1 MAKQLSSPPVRMSN
15 WTVAVLVFI
24 VSSVIATALTLQ
36 GSKSG
41 WIDQLIASNAIGFA
55 IFGLILLLQRLT
67 RRRIGLIPSFI
78 ISVPSGIFIGGKIA
92 SLLGVYDFV
101 GEWTSYPLRE
111 WKSIGMVLLFA
122 LSASIFVSVSAQAAE
137 ARLELEIEKRRRAE
151 ASRSQAVAELGLL
164 QAQIEPHFL
173 FNTLAHI
180 HSAIDQDPGIGKRMP
195 EHLILYL
202 RGTLARSRSAR
213 HTLAEE
219 RDLIDS
225 LLVIASIRLGPRLR
239 SRVTIADELL
249 GASLPPLLVQP
260 LVENAIKHGIEP
272 SLEGGELCVDAERQ
286 GETLVVRVSDT
297 GVGMGTAGPEGVG
310 LANIR
315 ARLQSLYGE
324 RGRLMLLPQS
334 PRGVIAELRLPLEW
348 S

>member
-1 MAKQLSSPPVRMSN
+1 MSN
-15 WTVAVLVFI
+15 WTIAVLVLI
-24 VSSVIATALTLQ
+24 VSSVIAAALTLH
-36 GSKSG
+36 GSKSSF
-41 WIDQLIASNAIGFA
+41 IDELIASNAIGFA
-55 IFGLILLLQRLT
+55 IFTCIILLQRVS
-67 RRRIGLIPSFI
+67 RERIGLIPSLI
-78 ISVPSGIFIGGKIA
+78 ISVPTGIFVGGKIA

-122 LSASIFVSVSAQAAE
+122 LSASIFVSVSAKASE

-180 HSAIDQDPGIGKRMP
+180 HSAIDQDPAVGKQML

-202 RGTLARSRSAR
+202 RGTLARSRNAR
-213 HTLAEE
+213 HTLAQE
-219 RDLIDS
+219 RELIDS
-225 LLVIASIRLGPRLR
+225 LLVIASIRLGSRLR

-272 SLEGGELCVDAERQ
+272 SIDGGELCVDGERQ

-297 GVGMGTAGPEGVG
+297 GVGMGAAGPEGVG

-315 ARLQSLYGE
+315 ARLQSLYGD
-324 RGRLMLLPQS
+324 RGRVTLLPQT
-334 PRGVIAELRLPLEW
+334 PHGVIAELRLPLEW